1 MRLLPAIWGAVAL
14 WGALLWRPPQP
25 VHRARLAAVHHPPP
39 ASRRRQPAVALG
51 RALRSLLGRPADAA
65 ADRRA
70 GLVALS
76 LLAGGIVEVTLGLAA
91 AAGCWLL
98 LRRQVNR
105 RRRQAR
111 AAVLAELPE
120 AVDLFSLAASAGL
133 SVRLALDAVAPLLR
147 GPVGGA
153 LRRAARQ
160 MSLGVDTAEALAA
173 LPRSPAGEPLRLL
186 VRPLTDALR
195 YGSPLGPALERAA
208 AVARTERRREA
219 ETAARRVPL
228 RLLFPL
234 TLCVLPAF
242 VLLTIVPTVAQS
254 LDLLQL

>member
-1 MRLLPAIWGAVAL
+1 MTALLAVWWAVVL
-14 WGALLWRPPQP
+14 WGALLWRPRPS
-25 VHRARLAAVHHPPP
+25 VRRTRLAALDTPTP
-39 ASRRRQPAVALG
+39 RRRRRAVASLG
-51 RALRSLLGRPADAA
+51 RVLRSVLGRPADPA
-65 ADRRA
+65 ADRRTGVVTLVFLA
-70 GLVALS
+70 GAVVDLTLGLVA
-76 LLAGGIVEVTLGLAA
+76 AVV
-91 AAGCWLL
+91 CWLV
-98 LRRQVNR
+98 QR
-105 RRRQAR
+105 RRATRERHR
-111 AAVLAELPE
+111 AGADVLAELPE

-133 SVRLALDAVAPLLR
+133 SVRLAVDAVAPRLA

-153 LRRAARQ
+153 LSRAARQ
-160 MSLGVDTAEALAA
+160 MRLGVDTAEALEALTAA
-173 LPRSPAGEPLRLL
+173 PAGDSLRLL

-208 AVARTERRREA
+208 VVARTERRRLV

-254 LDLLQL
+254 LDLLQF

>member
-1 MRLLPAIWGAVAL
+1 MTALLAVWWAVVL
-14 WGALLWRPPQP
+14 WGALLWRPPP
-25 VHRARLAAVHHPPP
+25 SVRRARLVALHPPTP
-39 ASRRRQPAVALG
+39 CRRRRPVASLG
-51 RALRSLLGRPADAA
+51 RALRSVVGRPADPA

-70 GLVALS
+70 GLVALV
-76 LLAGGIVEVTLGLAA
+76 LLAVAVVDVTLGLVAA
-91 AAGCWLL
+91 AVCWLV
-98 LRRQVNR
+98 LRRRAARER
-105 RRRQAR
+105 RR
-111 AAVLAELPE
+111 VGVDMLAELPE

-133 SVRLALDAVAPLLR
+133 SVRLAVDAVAPRLA

-153 LRRAARQ
+153 LGRAARQ
-160 MSLGVDTAEALAA
+160 MRLGVDTAEALEALTAA
-173 LPRSPAGEPLRLL
+173 PAGDSLRLL

-208 AVARTERRREA
+208 AVARAERRRQA

-254 LDLLQL
+254 LDLLQF